1 MEEGYSILPRHIYKI
16 FLGGILVILALP
28 LLNLSPWFFPPDW
41 GKVMVFRLIM
51 AGLLIVSFF
60 QIFVSQRL
68 SFAYIKHISRSNVIL
83 GLLLLLILSFL
94 ATIFSVD
101 TQQSLWGNPV
111 RAGGFVNFLLYV
123 IFAFLVFLII
133 RRRDWQRIWDGAFFI
148 GILVALV
155 ALFQWF
161 GIFSNILLTDRI
173 TITSTLGGPSPL
185 GVYLLL
191 LLFPALSLAFQERA
205 RIKRLYYIV
214 SVVFFSV
221 GILLTQSQ
229 AAYLGLILGIAYFLF
244 FYPHTKREQDVQDSN
259 IGETRT
265 PTGVGMYPQ
274 TIKKIRIAAVTAAL
288 ILLSSILFLSL
299 SDYQSNTNPLLQAA
313 TNWEID
319 QSRISAWKV
328 SLAALK
334 ERPLLGYGP
343 ENFQVGFDKYYDP
356 ALPEINKQPFG
367 AVSDWWDRAHNI
379 FLDVA
384 LSTGIPAA
392 LVYAALFAALLWSL
406 QQLKKRKSELAP
418 SAHGIQAAFLG
429 YLTANFFG
437 FDSFPT
443 YLIAFLLI
451 GYTLHLTLQHT
462 PSPDTTNTLGKH
474 SLGRIAIF
482 GLLTVLL
489 LVFVWQ
495 FTIQPLTINA
505 KINNAEYTAFQGQC
519 DRSIEIMEETL
530 QQKSYLDTYLRRSY
544 VTILRQCQQSEPQ
557 RQYEFIQ
564 REYELLKE
572 SAALQPLHTRTWIFL
587 AALSH
592 ALLEGQQSGLVS
604 LSGKEIEQLKTEH
617 ALYIQ
622 SIQELSP
629 RREDLFIEQAKMHL
643 LAQKYQEAKETI
655 LLCTEANSKIST
667 CRWLLGRAEIS
678 LGNIKEGEKAI
689 QLALQAEKDPQE
701 LTPTALLQLAQAYI
715 IAKDYPKVVKQ
726 YELLVEIAP
735 DEPQYLAL
743 LATSYREAGEYGKA
757 RRTALSI
764 LELNP
769 SLEAKIN
776 LFLDTLP

>member
-1 MEEGYSILPRHIYKI
+1 MEEGYNSIFSPHIYKI

-51 AGLLIVSFF
+51 AGLLIVFFF

-68 SFAYIKHISRSNVIL
+68 SFTYIRHISRNNVIL
-83 GLLLLLILSFL
+83 GFLLSLLILSFL

-123 IFAFLVFLII
+123 TFAFLSFLII
-133 RRRDWQRIWDGAFFI
+133 RNKDWQRIWDGAFFI
-148 GILVALV
+148 GILVSLV

-191 LLFPALSLAFQERA
+191 LLFPALSLAFQERT
-205 RIKRLYYIV
+205 RIKRLYYIF

-221 GILLTQSQ
+221 GILLTSSQ

-244 FYPHTKREQDVQDSN
+244 FYP
-259 IGETRT
+259 
-265 PTGVGMYPQ
+265 Q
-274 TIKKIRIAAVTAAL
+274 TIKKIRVATVTAAL

-299 SDYQSNTNPLLQAA
+299 SDYQSSTNPLLQAA

-319 QSRISAWKV
+319 QSRISAWKI
-328 SLAALK
+328 SLEALK

-384 LSTGIPAA
+384 VATGIPAA
-392 LVYAALFAALLWSL
+392 LVYGALFAALLWSL
-406 QQLKKRKSELAP
+406 QQLKKRRSELAVT
-418 SAHGIQAAFLG
+418 AHGIQAAFLG

-451 GYTLHLTLQHT
+451 GYTLHLTLRHT
-462 PSPDTTNTLGKH
+462 SSLNTTNTQGKR
-474 SLGRIAIF
+474 SLGRTATF
-482 GLLTVLL
+482 GLLVVLL
-489 LVFVWQ
+489 LAFVWQ

-505 KINNAEYTAFQGQC
+505 KLNNAKYTAFQGQC
-519 DRSIEIMEETL
+519 DRSIEIMEEAL

-544 VTILRQCQQSEPQ
+544 VTILRQCQQSELQ

-564 REYELLKE
+564 RQYELLKE

-604 LSGKEIEQLKTEH
+604 LSAKQTEQLKTEH

-643 LAQKYQEAKETI
+643 LTQKYQEAKETI
-655 LLCTEANSKIST
+655 LLFTEANSKIST

-678 LGNIKEGEKAI
+678 LGNVKEGEKAI
-689 QLALQAEKDPQE
+689 QLALQAKEDPQE

-726 YELLVEIAP
+726 YELLAEIAP

-757 RRTALSI
+757 RHTALSI

-769 SLEAKIN
+769 SLQSEIDI
-776 LFLDTLP
+776 FLNTLPQQ

>member
-1 MEEGYSILPRHIYKI
+1 MEEERGLIPSHIYKI

-41 GKVMVFRLIM
+41 GKVMVFRIILS
-51 AGLLIVSFF
+51 GLLIVLFF
-60 QIFVSQRL
+60 QILIAQRL
-68 SFAYIKHISRSNVIL
+68 SLSYIKYVFRHSLIFW
-83 GLLLLLILSFL
+83 LLLSLVALSFL
-94 ATIFSVD
+94 ATVFSVD

-111 RAGGFVNFLLYV
+111 RAGGFVNFLLYI
-123 IFAFLVFLII
+123 IFAFFAFLII
-133 RRRDWQRIWDGAFFI
+133 RNKDWQRIWDGAFFV

-205 RIKRLYYIV
+205 RIKRLYYIF

-221 GILLTQSQ
+221 GILLTSSQ

-244 FYPHTKREQDVQDSN
+244 FYP
-259 IGETRT
+259 
-265 PTGVGMYPQ
+265 Q
-274 TIKKIRIAAVTAAL
+274 TIRKIRIAAVTAAF
-288 ILLSSILFLSL
+288 ILLSSIFFLSL
-299 SDYQSNTNPLLQAA
+299 SGYQSNTNPLLQAA

-328 SLAALK
+328 SLEALK

-343 ENFQVGFDKYYDP
+343 ENFQIGFDKYYDP
-356 ALPEINKQPFG
+356 ALPELNKQPFG
-367 AVSDWWDRAHNI
+367 SVSTWWDRAHNI

-384 LSTGIPAA
+384 VSTGIPAA
-392 LVYAALFAALLWSL
+392 LVYTALFAALLWSL
-406 QQLKKRKSELAP
+406 QQLKKRKPELAVT
-418 SAHGIQAAFLG
+418 AHGMQAAFLG

-451 GYTLHLTLQHT
+451 GYTLHLVLQHT
-462 PSPDTTNTLGKH
+462 PSPDTANTLGKH
-474 SLGRIAIF
+474 SPGKIAIF

-495 FTIQPLTINA
+495 FTIQPLFINA
-505 KINNAEYTAFQGQC
+505 KINNAEYTAFQRQC
-519 DRSIEIMEETL
+519 DKSIEIMEETL
-530 QQKSYLDTYLRRSY
+530 QQKSYLDAYLRRSY
-544 VTILRQCQQSEPQ
+544 VTILRQCQQSKPQ

-604 LSGKEIEQLKTEH
+604 LSEKEIGQLKTEH

-622 SIQELSP
+622 NIQELSP

-643 LAQKYQEAKETI
+643 LAKKYQKAKDTI

-678 LGNIKEGEKAI
+678 LGNVKEGEKAI
-689 QLALQAEKDPQE
+689 QLALQAEEDPQE

-726 YELLVEIAP
+726 YELLVELAP

-757 RRTALSI
+757 RQTALSI

-769 SLEAKIN
+769 SLQAEIN